1 MKTELN
7 YKIKDDIETNDW
19 QELRF
24 DNAVCFNPK
33 RTIKKG
39 QVTKFV
45 AMNDIEPFN
54 KKVSS
59 FVNKNFSGGSKFKNG
74 DTIMARI
81 TPCLENG
88 KTAFV
93 DFLDQDEVAGGST
106 EFIVLSGKDGVS
118 DSNYVYYLA
127 ISPEIRETA
136 IKAMTGTSGRQRVE
150 NNKLMSH
157 VISVPPLEEQRKI
170 AEILV
175 SLDDKIILN
184 NQINKNLKELA
195 EQIFKKWFVKFDF
208 PDENGK
214 PYKSNG
220 GRMIESE
227 LGEIPENWIIS
238 EIGMHFDTILGGTPS
253 RNNIEYWNGEK
264 IPWINSGAINDFP
277 IITPSGYITQ
287 KGLDNSA
294 AKLMP
299 VKTVVLPFVIS
310 LNKEVNIS
318 MLGIESAGNQS
329 VLGILENEKASA
341 EYIFFW
347 IEKIKNDIY
356 AWATGGAQ
364 QHINKQNVDSSKIII
379 PPRKIMDDFRSITA
393 PIFDKIISNSTLNI
407 EITKTRN
414 SLIPQLLSGR
424 KRIN

>member
-7 YKIKDDIETNDW
+7 YKTKETIETNDW
-19 QELRF
+19 QELCF
-24 DNAVCFNPK
+24 NDAVCFNPK

-39 QVTKFV
+39 QSTKFV
-45 AMNDIEPFN
+45 AMNDLEPFN

-59 FVNKNFSGGSKFKNG
+59 FVNKNFNGGSKFKNG

-157 VISVPPLEEQRKI
+157 RISIPPIEEQRKI

-195 EQIFKKWFVKFDF
+195 EQIFKRWFIKFDF
-208 PDENGK
+208 PDKNKK

-220 GRMIESE
+220 GKMIETE
-227 LGEIPENWIIS
+227 LGEIPENWVVS
-238 EIGMHFDTILGGTPS
+238 EIGMHFNTILGGTPS
-253 RNNIEYWNGEK
+253 RNNVEYWNGEK

-277 IITPSGYITQ
+277 VISPSEYITQ

-379 PPRKIMDDFRSITA
+379 PPKEIMDDFRNITA

-407 EITKTRN
+407 EITKVRN